1 MHLMTLPGV
10 FAPISDSWM
19 LADAIRQEAIGPGGQ
34 ALDVCTGSGVLAL
47 TAAQCGASST
57 AVDVSRRALL
67 TVRLN
72 AARHG
77 LRVRTVR
84 GRTFGP
90 VAGEQFDLIAS
101 NPPYVPSP
109 RPDVPRHGASRA
121 WEAGNDGRLV
131 LDALCDAA
139 PAHLRPGGVLLLV
152 HSSLIGI
159 DATLQRLRRAGLVEV
174 EVRASARG
182 PLGPLMRAQQAAG
195 TIPADVDHEDV
206 VIIRATRCRAQPAAV
221 SVSKLQDE
229 RSPQSG

>member
-1 MHLMTLPGV
+1 MKLLTLPGV

-19 LADAIRQEAIGPGGQ
+19 LADAIRQEAIAAGGQ

-47 TAAQCGASST
+47 TAAQCGAAST

-84 GRTFGP
+84 GRTFAP
-90 VAGEQFDLIAS
+90 VAGKRFDLITS

-109 RPDVPRHGASRA
+109 RPDVPHYGASRA

-139 PAHLRPGGVLLLV
+139 PAHLNPGGVLLLV

-159 DATLQRLRRAGLVEV
+159 DATVQRLRRAGLVDV
-174 EVRASARG
+174 EERATVRG
-182 PLGPLMRAQQAAG
+182 PLGPLMRAQQTAG
-195 TIPADVDHEDV
+195 TLPTDVDGEDV
-206 VIIRATRCRAQPAAV
+206 VIIRAVAT
-221 SVSKLQDE
+221 
-229 RSPQSG
+229 